1 MKYKIPLS
9 KPDITNS
16 EKKALAE
23 VLETSSLSLGE
34 KYKEFEKI
42 MADFAGVK
50 FTVAVN
56 SGTSGL
62 HLIIRALGIK
72 DGDEVITTPF
82 SFIASSNCI
91 LFEKAKPVFIDIDEK
106 TFNIDVKKIEE
117 KITEKTKAI
126 LAVDVFSQ
134 PADWNELQKIVK
146 KHKLFLIE
154 DSAEALGS
162 EYSSTGSLRAK
173 REKCGSFGDAA
184 IYAFYPNKQITTG
197 EGGMI
202 LTNNRKIAES
212 CRSMANQGRET
223 KDGKWLE
230 HIRLGYNYRLDEMSC
245 AMGIAQMKRIKE
257 ILGKRAKVAEL
268 YSKKFKNM
276 EGVEIPFVAQ
286 GNKLSWFAYVVKLN
300 EYLAGKKRDKII
312 NEMAKK
318 GIQCGNY
325 FQTIHSQPFYKKEFR
340 YKEGD
345 FPIAE
350 NVSKRT
356 LALPLFNNLKEEEI
370 EFVVKNLKEAIS
382 LAQKIK

>member
-16 EKKALAE
+16 EKKAVAE

-91 LFEKAKPVFIDIDEK
+91 LFEKAKPVFVDIDEK
-106 TFNIDVKKIEE
+106 TFNIDVSKIEKKIT
-117 KITEKTKAI
+117 KKTKAI

-134 PADWNELQKIVK
+134 PADWQELEKIAK
-146 KHKLFLIE
+146 KRSLFLIE

-162 EYSSTGSLRAK
+162 EQNGK
-173 REKCGSFGDAA
+173 KCGSFGDAG
-184 IYAFYPNKQITTG
+184 IFAFYPNKQITTG

-202 LTNNRKIAES
+202 LTSNKKIAEL
-212 CRSMANQGRET
+212 CTSMANQGR
-223 KDGKWLE
+223 KIKGGKWLE
-230 HIRLGYNYRLDEMSC
+230 HIRLGY
-245 AMGIAQMKRIKE
+245 
-257 ILGKRAKVAEL
+257 
-268 YSKKFKNM
+268 
-276 EGVEIPFVAQ
+276 
-286 GNKLSWFAYVVKLN
+286 
-300 EYLAGKKRDKII
+300 
-312 NEMAKK
+312 
-318 GIQCGNY
+318 
-325 FQTIHSQPFYKKEFR
+325 
-340 YKEGD
+340 
-345 FPIAE
+345 
-350 NVSKRT
+350 
-356 LALPLFNNLKEEEI
+356 
-370 EFVVKNLKEAIS
+370 
-382 LAQKIK
+382 

>member
-16 EKKALAE
+16 EKKAVAE

-50 FTVAVN
+50 FAVAVN

-134 PADWNELQKIVK
+134 PAEWQELKKIAK

-154 DSAEALGS
+154 DSAEALGA
-162 EYSSTGSLRAK
+162 EDSSTGSLLAK

-184 IYAFYPNKQITTG
+184 VYAFYPNKQITTG

-212 CRSMANQGRET
+212 CRSMANQGRE
-223 KDGKWLE
+223 KKNGKWLE

-257 ILGKRAKVAEL
+257 ILGKRAKVAGIYNRRL
-268 YSKKFKNM
+268 KSI
-276 EGVEIPFVAQ
+276 EGIEVPFVKS
-286 GNKLSWFAYVVKLN
+286 GNKLSWFVYVIKLS
-300 EYLAGKKRDKII
+300 GKLSGKRDVII
-312 NEMAKK
+312 KKMAER

-356 LALPLFNNLKEEEI
+356 LALPFFNNLKEEEI
-370 EFVVKNLKEAIS
+370 EFVVKILKEAIS

>member
-16 EKKALAE
+16 EKKAVAE

-212 CRSMANQGRET
+212 CRSMANQGRE
-223 KDGKWLE
+223 KKNGKWLE

-286 GNKLSWFAYVVKLN
+286 GNKLSWFVYVVKLN

>member
-16 EKKALAE
+16 EKKAVAE

-202 LTNNRKIAES
+202 LTNNRKIA
-212 CRSMANQGRET
+212 
-223 KDGKWLE
+223 
-230 HIRLGYNYRLDEMSC
+230 
-245 AMGIAQMKRIKE
+245 
-257 ILGKRAKVAEL
+257 
-268 YSKKFKNM
+268 
-276 EGVEIPFVAQ
+276 
-286 GNKLSWFAYVVKLN
+286 
-300 EYLAGKKRDKII
+300 
-312 NEMAKK
+312 
-318 GIQCGNY
+318 
-325 FQTIHSQPFYKKEFR
+325 
-340 YKEGD
+340 
-345 FPIAE
+345 
-350 NVSKRT
+350 
-356 LALPLFNNLKEEEI
+356 
-370 EFVVKNLKEAIS
+370 
-382 LAQKIK
+382 